1 VKCSLLNKEYFY
13 NICLELGLKNNINNN
28 VWIGFSGGLDSS
40 VMLYLSYLVFS
51 NNLNYKLYAVY
62 INHGV
67 NKNANYWQQYCQ
79 TICKKFN
86 IEFKAIPVTADP
98 KQIKEFGLEAALRI
112 CRKEVWQK
120 LLAPQ
125 DTLLLAHHL
134 NDQAETVFLRLL
146 RGSGLT
152 GLGAIHPVCFF
163 DKVKIIR
170 PLLHFTR
177 QELECFAK
185 QHNLS
190 YITDDSN
197 YDQKFTRNFLR
208 HEIFPKLITKWP
220 KCINN
225 IGRTV
230 KHLQQADLF
239 IKHQASIALMQC
251 CKNLKFKN
259 ILIISELLKYD
270 SFLQAEIL
278 RMFIIKQGFN
288 PPDEAKLNK
297 IYTEII
303 AAKIDRQPKLNLR
316 QYVIYRYRDQLYV
329 YSTEYLNNNDLN
341 RKKLSFK
348 TILDDLNIYFGD
360 SINLV
365 GANKAKKI
373 FQNLGVPPWQR
384 KDYPL
389 VFQQGKL
396 IAILGLWVKKEK

>member
-1 VKCSLLNKEYFY
+1 MKCSSLNKEYFY
-13 NICLELGLKNNINNN
+13 KICVELGLSNNIW
-28 VWIGFSGGLDSS
+28 VGFSGGLDSS
-40 VMLYLSYLVFS
+40 VLLYLSYLAFA
-51 NNLNYKLYAVY
+51 NNINYKVYAVY

-67 NKNANYWQQYCQ
+67 NNNADYWQQHCQ
-79 TICKKFN
+79 TICKKLN
-86 IEFKAIPVTADP
+86 IEFKAIKININPE
-98 KQIKEFGLEAALRI
+98 QIKEFGLEAALRI
-112 CRKEVWQK
+112 GRMKIWHQ

-146 RGSGLT
+146 RGTGLT
-152 GLGAIHPVCFF
+152 GLGAIHPVNYF
-163 DKVKIIR
+163 DKIKVIR

-177 QELECFAK
+177 QELEYFAK
-185 QHNLS
+185 QHDLS

-208 HEIFPKLITKWP
+208 QEVFPKLITAWP

-230 KHLQQADLF
+230 KHLQRADLF
-239 IKHQASIALMQC
+239 IKHQASIALLQC
-251 CKNLKFKN
+251 YKNLKFKN
-259 ILIISELLKYD
+259 ILIISTLLKYD
-270 SFLQAEIL
+270 PFLQTEIL
-278 RMFIIKQGFN
+278 RMFIILQGFN

-316 QYVIYRYRDQLYV
+316 QYVIYRYRDQLYA

-348 TILDDLNIYFGD
+348 TILDDLEIYFGD
-360 SINLV
+360 SINMV
-365 GANKAKKI
+365 GLNKAKKI
-373 FQNLGVPPWQR
+373 FQKLGVPPWQR